1 MPLDRRRL
9 LQSVAR
15 LVEKPDVRALDLS
28 LMATVREIVAA
39 RSIDLFSLHDDHDVA
54 GRKVLVPVRADSSQE
69 NGKPAEGIPLES
81 AAEYAHC
88 YRAQEK
94 AIVPQGAGVK
104 IIHPIKIKT
113 GVIGFLALECEKDDP
128 HDQEI
133 VSILLAFYRNYASLL
148 HDAQRDELT
157 GLLNRKI
164 FDERVMQLI
173 ATLNK
178 TPATGDGSGEYCLAL
193 VDVDLFKTVN
203 DRFGHLVGDETLV
216 LFARDMVDAFRG
228 GDLLFRIGG
237 EEFVV
242 VLRDVDL
249 PRAIAVLER
258 FRHATEARD
267 YPQIGTMTIS
277 VGVSQITSGDFPT
290 NVLDRADRALYC
302 AKSDGRNRVYS
313 YEHLVEQKRLEP
325 VQWGNDPELF

>member
-28 LMATVREIVAA
+28 LIATVREIIAA
-39 RSIDLFSLHDDHDVA
+39 RSINLYSIQDDHDVA
-54 GRKVLVPVRADSSQE
+54 GRKLLVPI
-69 NGKPAEGIPLES
+69 KAEGEPANGDASEGMPFEATS
-81 AAEYAHC
+81 EYAQC
-88 YRAQEK
+88 YRTQEK
-94 AIVPQGAGVK
+94 TVVPIGTGVRIV
-104 IIHPIKIKT
+104 HPIKIKT
-113 GVIGFLALECEKDDP
+113 GVIGFLVLECEKEDP

-148 HDAQRDELT
+148 HDSQRDELT

-173 ATLNK
+173 ASLHAEE
-178 TPATGDGSGEYCLAL
+178 PAGDGAGEYCLAL
-193 VDVDLFKTVN
+193 VDVDLFKSVN
-203 DRFGHLVGDETLV
+203 DRCGHLVGDETLV

-249 PRAIAVLER
+249 SRAIAVLER

-267 YPQIGTMTIS
+267 YPQIGKMTIS
-277 VGVSQITSGDFPT
+277 IGVSQITPRDFPT

-302 AKSDGRNRVYS
+302 AKSDGRNRVYT
-313 YEHLVEQKRLEP
+313 YEHLVEEGKLKA
-325 VQWGNDPELF
+325 VQRGNDPELF